1 MRHSRPSLFQAF
13 ATGFF
18 WAGASTLTA
27 VGLYYYL
34 APPADAQYG
43 LDNVK
48 ASIAEIVPG
57 LARWTQ
63 KAYSVERTSN
73 VKVADFA
80 PDSPVASN
88 DGSALKEA
96 QTRVA
101 QQQADVQA
109 QHVLVRSIQQELHR
123 VGCYGGSVDGNWTD
137 GTRSAMNAFND
148 SVQVKLPLKS
158 PDYILLT
165 MLQGHARQACN
176 TTPADK
182 SQVAARNTPRIRREV
197 ASAKEGVPAAP
208 ATRDA
213 WTTTVTS
220 QPPAASQATAA
231 RSVLAAAP
239 PVPVP
244 QANTDVPL
252 VASVPALPG
261 RMAIGAPR
269 PILPSQQVAPSNRTL
284 QLAPQYAAAPQ
295 AVIARPAPVPQ
306 PQARP
311 VGSAPDPVR
320 VAAPPP
326 RKTNSNNG
334 GGGSN
339 GTSGGGNSSSSRGTT
354 FSNLSRNAP

>member
-1 MRHSRPSLFQAF
+1 MRHSRPSLFSAF

-18 WAGASTLTA
+18 WAGAGTLTA

-34 APPADAQYG
+34 APPADAQSG

-48 ASIAEIVPG
+48 ATLAEIVPG

-63 KAYSVERTSN
+63 KAYAVEPASN
-73 VKVADFA
+73 IKVAEAA
-80 PDSPVASN
+80 PDLPVTSN
-88 DGSALKEA
+88 DGSALREA

-109 QHVLVRSIQQELHR
+109 QRVLVRSIQQELQR
-123 VGCYGGSVDGNWTD
+123 VGCYAGSVDGNWSD

-176 TTPADK
+176 TNPADK
-182 SQVAARNTPRIRREV
+182 SQVAARSTPRIRREI
-197 ASAKEGVPAAP
+197 APAKEAVPAAP
-208 ATRDA
+208 ATKDA

-220 QPPAASQATAA
+220 QPPAAPSI
-231 RSVLAAAP
+231 VAAAP
-239 PVPVP
+239 PVH
-244 QANTDVPL
+244 VPL
-252 VASVPALPG
+252 TNTEAPLFAPAPALPG
-261 RMAIGAPR
+261 RMAIGAP
-269 PILPSQQVAPSNRTL
+269 IAKSDVPSQQVAPANRT
-284 QLAPQYAAAPQ
+284 QPAPQYAAAPQ
-295 AVIARPAPVPQ
+295 AAIARPESVAQPRPAARAPE
-306 PQARP
+306 
-311 VGSAPDPVR
+311 PVR

-326 RKTNSNNG
+326 RRTYSNNG
-334 GGGSN
+334 GGGGGS
-339 GTSGGGNSSSSRGTT
+339 SGGNSGNSGGSSTSARGAST